1 MRDGMLSKIGLGLG
15 VLVAV
20 LVMAVVLVGRFQQV
34 GQGQVTGSPTV
45 PSPSAAPGDGG
56 WEIRYTAT
64 IALAKRGSD
73 LITERFGILA
83 EMLDQDRQ
91 MQRFRTRL
99 KRGGEVADEGEVVLS
114 LTNALKAVAAL
125 HQRKPGLDLSP
136 LYPAIHKL
144 AESPNPALK
153 AEAER
158 TQIGLGLK

>member
-1 MRDGMLSKIGLGLG
+1 MRDGLLSKIGLGLG

-20 LVMAVVLVGRFQQV
+20 VVMAVVLVGRFQQV
-34 GQGQVTGSPTV
+34 QQGQLADSSTAPSPT
-45 PSPSAAPGDGG
+45 AAAGDAG

-73 LITERFGILA
+73 LIKDRLGVLA

-91 MQRFRTRL
+91 MQHFRNRL

-125 HQRKPGLDLSP
+125 HQCKPKLDLAS
-136 LYPAIHKL
+136 LYPAIRKL
-144 AESPNPALK
+144 SQSPNPALK

-158 TQIGLGLK
+158 TQIELKIK